1 MNGQGVIKQILQV
14 YRVLIILFFWL
25 TNVNAW
31 SSKSFLDNVYNYI
44 ENVQVYEWGQEKPHV
59 PIIPYTSEK
68 RGIIF

>member
-44 ENVQVYEWGQEKPHV
+44 ENVQVYEWGQ
-59 PIIPYTSEK
+59 
-68 RGIIF
+68 